1 MSTLYEISQNIKKK
15 KYDNSN
21 KEKYS
26 DIIKIFKNDIHNKF
40 TIEEIS
46 SNNYV
51 VSDILDAF
59 KKIEKYEKGL
69 NFIDKYLKINIDDIS
84 DNWIV
89 RNYGWCLYYLLKQKF
104 NIDEHWNDEEQ
115 FSTEETAVIDE
126 TINTDVNSFF
136 KKIRSIL
143 NKLHIED
150 TGNFVSSKLLF
161 IFLKLVDKKYKNSW
175 GLGFELLNSIN
186 PIHLSKEIST
196 GKYKGKDIEY
206 ASDFENWH
214 AQKSKALFALGK
226 YDECITFSHEV
237 LNKGILKHYDYDIW
251 FKRRIGLCHFKLND
265 LKKALSYLSDVIK
278 FKKDWFIQK
287 DIAEIFYELG
297 DYEKS
302 IKYAIDAALNRGEQK
317 FKCDLYILLYNILK
331 HTKDKGFALKHI
343 QLAAA
348 IKIKEEWKLGE
359 TLSNYL
365 SENKLSAEGIDFILL
380 EKELKLFYHSKLKT
394 GTLQKINPQS
404 KIGFINSNGNSI
416 FFRFNA
422 FSGSPSKIKD
432 NIEVYFSD
440 DISYDRKR
448 NQDSI
453 AAIYLCIKNN

>member
-1 MSTLYEISQNIKKK
+1 MNNLNEIANEINNLRRSANENPDNYKKIIEIFSNQIHSEYSTKEIS
-15 KYDNSN
+15 
-21 KEKYS
+21 EKT
-26 DIIKIFKNDIHNKF
+26 NM
-40 TIEEIS
+40 
-46 SNNYV
+46 
-51 VSDILDAF
+51 VSDILMALY
-59 KKIEKYEKGL
+59 KLNKYEKGI
-69 NFIDKYLKINIDDIS
+69 NFIEDYLKIDLSALEQFTVNM
-84 DNWIV
+84 
-89 RNYGWCLYYLLKQKF
+89 YGWCVYKLLKEIFKGVENWDDNDFEHSDDNLDDSIGTDLKSFYNRLKSIFNVLSITDEKYYLVIKMLLFSFLKIISKQAKLQWSLGY
-104 NIDEHWNDEEQ
+104 DLL
-115 FSTEETAVIDE
+115 
-126 TINTDVNSFF
+126 SFF
-136 KKIRSIL
+136 KP
-143 NKLHIED
+143 E
-150 TGNFVSSKLLF
+150 NFSKQTSTTEF
-161 IFLKLVDKKYKNSW
+161 NGRQK
-175 GLGFELLNSIN
+175 EL
-186 PIHLSKEIST
+186 
-196 GKYKGKDIEY
+196 

-214 AQKSKALFALGK
+214 AQKAKALFELGK
-226 YDECITFSHEV
+226 FQECITFSNEV

-251 FKRRIGLCHFKLND
+251 FKRRIGLCHYKLND
-265 LKKALSYLSDVIK
+265 LNKALSYLSEVIK
-278 FKKDWFIQK
+278 YKKDWFIQK

-297 DYEKS
+297 EYEKAL
-302 IKYAIDAALNRGEQK
+302 KYAIDAALNRGEQK
-317 FKCDLYILLYNILK
+317 YKCDLYILLYKILK
-331 HTKDKGFALKHI
+331 NTPDQEVALKHL

-365 SENKLSAEGIDFILL
+365 SENKLSAEGIDFKLL

-404 KIGFINSNGNSI
+404 KIGFINSNGSSI